1 MNLIVDSNDNGI
13 RIDKYLASKLEFSR
27 VAIQRMIDN
36 GKILVNGD
44 IPKDSYKVNIGDEI
58 VITPEE
64 IKEATLEAENIPLDI
79 VYEDDDIVVVNKAKG
94 LVVHPGNGNPNGT
107 LVNAIMSYCKDSLSG
122 IGGEIRPGIVHRI
135 DKDTSGLLIIA
146 KNDIAHIN
154 ISEQIKNHEVKKIY
168 RALVRGRIKENSGTI
183 NMPISR
189 SLSDRTKMAVN
200 KNGKEAITHFKV
212 LKKYKEY
219 TYIEVNIETGRT
231 HQIRVHMAQIGF
243 PLVGDSTY
251 SNGKNPFNVSGQMLH
266 SYKLEFI
273 HPRNGKKMELKADI
287 PEYFKNVIDRL
298 DEEENS

>member
-1 MNLIVDSNDNGI
+1 MNLIVDFNDNGI